1 MGVDGFRPA
10 GVVAVAV
17 AAANALPLP
26 LALALPLAMLAGMT
40 LLWAPTAHATDV
52 DTAIVFAVDVSASID
67 PSTAALQR
75 DGHAAAISSPEV
87 VATIARSRSGCIAIT
102 YVEWSSQGQMRLVVP
117 WTSVCGGA
125 DAQAVASGI
134 RNEGDR
140 GYGCHTYCATSI
152 SFAIDLGVL
161 LLESYPGHAARKIID
176 ISANGT
182 NNDGVP
188 VEESRLRAIANGC
201 TINAIALPEV
211 IRGIPHDL
219 TRYFADN
226 VIGGPNA
233 FVMPLSTPRDY
244 ALALR
249 WKMVREISRS
259 ISSPSETM
267 LAHR

>member
-10 GVVAVAV
+10 GIVAV
-17 AAANALPLP
+17 AAANAL
-26 LALALPLAMLAGMT
+26 ARPLAMLAGMA
-40 LLWAPTAHATDV
+40 LPWAPPAHATDV

-67 PSTAALQR
+67 PTTASLQR

-87 VATIARSRSGCIAIT
+87 LATIARTRSGCIAIT
-102 YVEWSSQGQMRLVVP
+102 YVEWSSLGQMRLVVP
-117 WTSVCGGA
+117 WKSVCGGA
-125 DAQAVASGI
+125 DAQAVAASI
-134 RNEGDR
+134 RTEGDR
-140 GYGCHTYCATSI
+140 GHGCHTYCATSI

-161 LLESYPGHAARKIID
+161 LLDGYNGHAARKIID

-201 TINAIALPEV
+201 TINAIALPEL
-211 IRGIPHDL
+211 IRGIPRDL
-219 TRYFADN
+219 TEYFADS
-226 VIGGPNA
+226 VMGGPNA
-233 FVMPLSTPRDY
+233 FVMPLSSPRDY

-249 WKMVREISRS
+249 WKMVREISQS
-259 ISSPSETM
+259 PSSPGNTM

>member
-10 GVVAVAV
+10 GVVAVPV
-17 AAANALPLP
+17 AAANALGRS
-26 LALALPLAMLAGMT
+26 LAILAGMT
-40 LLWAPTAHATDV
+40 LPWAPPAYATHV

-67 PSTAALQR
+67 PTTAALQR

-87 VATIARSRSGCIAIT
+87 LATIARSRSGCIAIT

-134 RNEGDR
+134 RNEGDK

-211 IRGIPHDL
+211 IRGIPRDL
-219 TRYFADN
+219 TRYFADS

-233 FVMPLSTPRDY
+233 FVMPLSSPRDY

-249 WKMVREISRS
+249 WKMVREISQS
-259 ISSPSETM
+259 ISSPGNTM

>member
-17 AAANALPLP
+17 AAANALALP
-26 LALALPLAMLAGMT
+26 LALPLAMLAGMT
-40 LLWAPTAHATDV
+40 LLWAPPAHATDV

-140 GYGCHTYCATSI
+140 GGCHTHCATSI

-182 NNDGVP
+182 NNDGLP

-259 ISSPSETM
+259 ISSPSEKM